1 MLLELRSGAQGSS
14 HKHGVFSELWNH
26 DCGRKNLD
34 AFMGIELV
42 DGALSEFGGQFI
54 EPEVFEDL
62 SEEENEVFTA
72 KFDAP
77 AKQKYPCQWD

>member
-1 MLLELRSGAQGSS
+1 
-14 HKHGVFSELWNH
+14 
-26 DCGRKNLD
+26 
-34 AFMGIELV
+34 MGIELV

>member
-1 MLLELRSGAQGSS
+1 
-14 HKHGVFSELWNH
+14 
-26 DCGRKNLD
+26 
-34 AFMGIELV
+34 MGIELV
-42 DGALSEFGGQFI
+42 DGALSEFCGQFI